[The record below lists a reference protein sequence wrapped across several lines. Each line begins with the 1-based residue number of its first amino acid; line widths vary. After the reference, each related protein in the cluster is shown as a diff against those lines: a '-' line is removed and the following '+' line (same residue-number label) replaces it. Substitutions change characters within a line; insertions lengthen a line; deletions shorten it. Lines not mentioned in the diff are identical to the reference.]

1 MPLRKKCKLILTIS
15 VCLSVIIL
23 GQDKGKSYIKHQAAQ
38 NGTSYKAKLKAAIDR
53 LMPACSDLE
62 ELLRRLQREGYEIKR
77 GKYISARA
85 PDQER
90 FTWCGLHR
98 RSPCRSDCR
107 TLQTF
112 PPAETAE
119 REDQPAH

>member
-1 MPLRKKCKLILTIS
+1 M
-15 VCLSVIIL
+15 
-23 GQDKGKSYIKHQAAQ
+23 Q

-53 LMPACSDLE
+53 LLPGCSDLE

-90 FTWCGLHR
+90 FTRLK
-98 RSPCRSDCR
+98 
-107 TLQTF
+107 TLGIYKGF
-112 PPAETAE
+112 SAPKA
-119 REDQPAH
+119 